1 MLDYRI
7 ETFLN
12 LCETMN
18 YRETAERLHI
28 TQPAV
33 TQHIHHLEN
42 EYKCKLFL
50 YDKRRLTKTH
60 EAELLE
66 QYAISS
72 KYNDQAIRQELLS
85 QRILHLRIGVTKTIG
100 DFLIGD
106 MLKQYL
112 SSEHHTI
119 DLTMDNT
126 SYLIDQLTANR
137 LDFAIVEGYFDK
149 ERYDYQLFGQEE
161 FLGICSPNHPF
172 ANKTISMADI
182 FAETLICREK
192 GSGTRGILEGK
203 LMEYNES
210 LHHFKRLL
218 CISSFK
224 TILDLVANNF
234 GISFVY
240 ASVAKSSPSIATF
253 RLKDNRMI
261 HAFYYVY
268 LKNTDAPKKINQF
281 TDSYQNIL

>member
-1 MLDYRI
+1 MLDYRM

-42 EYKCKLFL
+42 EYKCKLFS
-50 YDKRRLTKTH
+50 YDKRTLTKTH

-85 QRILHLRIGVTKTIG
+85 QKRIHLRIGVTKTIG
-100 DFLIGD
+100 DFVIGD
-106 MLKQYL
+106 CIKHFLDT
-112 SSEHHTI
+112 SSHTI
-119 DLTMDNT
+119 DLLMENT
-126 SYLIDQLTANR
+126 KVLIEELNANR

-149 ERYDYQLFGQEE
+149 NRYDYQLFREEE
-161 FLGICSPNHPF
+161 FLGICSPEHPF
-172 ANKTISMADI
+172 AHKEISMSDL
-182 FAETLICREK
+182 FAETLICREE

-210 LHHFKRLL
+210 IHHFKKVL

-224 TILDLVANNF
+224 QILDLVENNY

-240 ASVAKSSPSIATF
+240 NSVANSSDQVATF
-253 RLKDNRMI
+253 QIQNNIMI
-261 HAFYYVY
+261 RAFYYVY
-268 LKNTDAPKKINQF
+268 LKNTNATQKIEQF
-281 TDSYQNIL
+281 VQ